1 MERKNSN
8 KPVQRVVR
16 TGKPVK
22 KRRKK
27 PLTKGQRVAKTIFA
41 TIGKVLLTS
50 FLVMVITG
58 CIVGTALTI
67 YVLQYVDSE
76 PVIQLSEVEM
86 SNSGTIFGIN
96 AQGDYEVVQ
105 QISRGAKRE
114 WVSLSQIPQDL
125 QDAFVYF
132 EDERFYSHEGVDFKR
147 TFGAVLNE
155 ILNLFHIGSGGDR
168 FGGSTITQ
176 QLVKNI
182 NGDIYNRTVE
192 VKIKEIMQAMN
203 LERNYS
209 KDQILEA
216 YLNIA
221 GLHFNTIGVQA
232 GANLYFGKDVSE
244 LTLAECASLAVIT
257 KSPKNYNPISNPEAN
272 KTRRDNCLKKMLEFD
287 RITQEEYEE
296 AINTPVVTVDQSN
309 TESEEEQETTT
320 NKQSWFVDAVIE
332 DVIDD
337 LVEQYDYTEEYA
349 EEKLYTGGWKVY
361 STMEIQTQQRMEAIF
376 ENNDNFKASP
386 YNSETMPQASMVI
399 MDYEGNVRGLI
410 GGRGEK
416 DQARGFNRATMAY
429 RGFGST
435 IKPLSAYTPA
445 LEQNLIT
452 WSTVMMDEPVMEIT
466 DPKTGE
472 KRQWPSNYSKK
483 YNGPVSIIDAVRNS
497 LNTIPVQLVQSLGVD
512 TSYDFMKNELGF
524 SKLVKD
530 ASQIGEDSMALG
542 SAATNLVELTAAYQI
557 FGNGGYYVEP
567 TTYTK
572 VVDMSG
578 KVILDN
584 TNREKKQVISTDTA
598 TVMNRMLWE
607 AVNNGGT
614 GARAA
619 SSKWE
624 VVGKSG
630 TSNDYIDLAFAG
642 CTPYYVASIRYG
654 FDDNS
659 AISNKMGRHDI
670 SLWKT
675 VMESVQQD
683 LPSKKFD
690 LNMTGVVQ
698 ERYCTETG
706 LLAGSD
712 CTSTKT
718 GYFRESNIPAVC
730 TGHGSAQ
737 STSDSEQSTVSAI
750 Q

>member
-96 AQGDYEVVQ
+96 AEGDYEVVQ

-114 WVSLSQIPQDL
+114 WVSLSEIPEDL
-125 QDAFVYF
+125 QNAFVYF

-216 YLNIA
+216 YLNCV

-232 GANLYFGKDVSE
+232 GAKLYFGKDVSE

-257 KSPKNYNPISNPEAN
+257 KSPANYNPISNPGAN
-272 KTRRDNCLKKMLEFD
+272 KTRRDNCLKKMLEFEC
-287 RITQEEYEE
+287 ITQEEYEE
-296 AINTPVVTVDQSN
+296 AINQPVVTVDQS
-309 TESEEEQETTT
+309 ESESEKEQETTQ
-320 NKQSWFVDAVIE
+320 KQQSWFVDAVIE
-332 DVIDD
+332 EVIDD
-337 LVEQYDYTEEYA
+337 LVEEYDYTEEYA

-361 STMEIQTQQRMEAIF
+361 TTMEIQTQERMEAIF
-376 ENNDNFKASP
+376 EDDSNFNASP
-386 YNSETMPQASMVI
+386 YNSETMPQASMVV
-399 MDYEGNVRGLI
+399 MDYEGNIRGLI

-416 DQARGFNRATMAY
+416 EQARGFNRATMAY

-435 IKPLSAYTPA
+435 IKPLSAYSPA

-452 WSTVMMDEPVMEIT
+452 WSTIMMDEPVMEVT
-466 DPKTGE
+466 DEKTGE
-472 KRQWPSNYSKK
+472 TREWPSNYSKK
-483 YNGPVSIIDAVRNS
+483 YSGPVSIVDAVRNS

-512 TSYDFMKNELGF
+512 TSYNFLKDELGF
-524 SKLVKD
+524 SNLVKD
-530 ASQIGEDSMALG
+530 ASQVGEDSMALG
-542 SAATNLVELTAAYQI
+542 SAATNLVELTAAYQM

-567 TTYTK
+567 TTYTQ

-614 GARAA
+614 GSRAA

-630 TSNDYIDLAFAG
+630 TSND
-642 CTPYYVASIRYG
+642 
-654 FDDNS
+654 
-659 AISNKMGRHDI
+659 
-670 SLWKT
+670 
-675 VMESVQQD
+675 
-683 LPSKKFD
+683 
-690 LNMTGVVQ
+690 
-698 ERYCTETG
+698 
-706 LLAGSD
+706 
-712 CTSTKT
+712 
-718 GYFRESNIPAVC
+718 
-730 TGHGSAQ
+730 
-737 STSDSEQSTVSAI
+737 
-750 Q
+750 

>member
-86 SNSGTIFGIN
+86 SNSGTIFAIN

-272 KTRRDNCLKKMLEFD
+272 KRRRDNCLKKMLEFD

-296 AINTPVVTVDQSN
+296 AITKPVVTVD
-309 TESEEEQETTT
+309 
-320 NKQSWFVDAVIE
+320 
-332 DVIDD
+332 
-337 LVEQYDYTEEYA
+337 
-349 EEKLYTGGWKVY
+349 
-361 STMEIQTQQRMEAIF
+361 
-376 ENNDNFKASP
+376 P
-386 YNSETMPQASMVI
+386 
-399 MDYEGNVRGLI
+399 
-410 GGRGEK
+410 
-416 DQARGFNRATMAY
+416 
-429 RGFGST
+429 
-435 IKPLSAYTPA
+435 
-445 LEQNLIT
+445 
-452 WSTVMMDEPVMEIT
+452 
-466 DPKTGE
+466 
-472 KRQWPSNYSKK
+472 
-483 YNGPVSIIDAVRNS
+483 
-497 LNTIPVQLVQSLGVD
+497 
-512 TSYDFMKNELGF
+512 
-524 SKLVKD
+524 
-530 ASQIGEDSMALG
+530 
-542 SAATNLVELTAAYQI
+542 
-557 FGNGGYYVEP
+557 
-567 TTYTK
+567 
-572 VVDMSG
+572 
-578 KVILDN
+578 
-584 TNREKKQVISTDTA
+584 
-598 TVMNRMLWE
+598 
-607 AVNNGGT
+607 
-614 GARAA
+614 
-619 SSKWE
+619 
-624 VVGKSG
+624 
-630 TSNDYIDLAFAG
+630 
-642 CTPYYVASIRYG
+642 
-654 FDDNS
+654 
-659 AISNKMGRHDI
+659 
-670 SLWKT
+670 
-675 VMESVQQD
+675 
-683 LPSKKFD
+683 
-690 LNMTGVVQ
+690 
-698 ERYCTETG
+698 
-706 LLAGSD
+706 
-712 CTSTKT
+712 
-718 GYFRESNIPAVC
+718 
-730 TGHGSAQ
+730 
-737 STSDSEQSTVSAI
+737 
-750 Q
+750 